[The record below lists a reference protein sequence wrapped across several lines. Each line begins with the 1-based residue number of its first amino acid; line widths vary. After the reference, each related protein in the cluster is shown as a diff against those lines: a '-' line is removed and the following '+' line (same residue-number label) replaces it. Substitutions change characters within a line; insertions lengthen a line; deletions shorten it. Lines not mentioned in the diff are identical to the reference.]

1 MINFIN
7 KERYEKL
14 AYIVITSSMFLT
26 TSCVDLTQEPQ
37 SFITEEEYIAR
48 MDLTSLQQ
56 ATTGLYNDLWN
67 GNYGFNCR
75 LQRINVCAD
84 DITYRAAKANN
95 ELANYYRLTP
105 NITANNADY
114 KTTWELFFTVINNA
128 NKLINKAVLPED
140 ATLAK
145 QYEEVLG
152 EAYFLRGLSYFYL
165 VRMYGDLPLILTE
178 EDAATNM
185 PRTAVADIYDQAIFQ
200 FKKAVELLPTKS
212 RSGFSSTPSKWAA
225 EACLADAYMTMA
237 GWTFKKDKNIIAWQ
251 LQQPKIS

>member
-1 MINFIN
+1 MINFIKQKN
-7 KERYEKL
+7 DMKKL

-48 MDLTSLQQ
+48 MDLPACNKLQQ
-56 ATTGLYNDLWN
+56 GFTTI
-67 GNYGFNCR
+67 YGM
-75 LQRINVCAD
+75 VTTD
-84 DITYRAAKANN
+84 STAACNASMYAQMTLHIVQQANN

-152 EAYFLRGLSYFYL
+152 EAYFLRWIVLFLSGTH
-165 VRMYGDLPLILTE
+165 V
-178 EDAATNM
+178 
-185 PRTAVADIYDQAIFQ
+185 
-200 FKKAVELLPTKS
+200 
-212 RSGFSSTPSKWAA
+212 W
-225 EACLADAYMTMA
+225 
-237 GWTFKKDKNIIAWQ
+237 
-251 LQQPKIS
+251 